1 MTTFYGLPNDHA
13 FWHWPTLIH
22 FVLVALAGGMAL
34 VAAIRTWHDDDH
46 SRLFALTALVLIVMD
61 FGTLWLES
69 SARFRLTHIWLF
81 LSFRP
86 TAYIWWGAMGLT
98 LSAVMAFLISFQ
110 FGPKRL
116 WAAIMT
122 VSATVILLYPGVAL
136 AANSARPLWTPLLLA
151 FFPLTSL
158 LIVLGIGQFKWDWA
172 KPYFLSLSV
181 LGAVFGAMYLI
192 GLAFGGLEAQDALH
206 HFWMEGGL
214 FFSIALLLML
224 SSPVALKRFP
234 ALAGLMAVVGAILA
248 RSLIIEIGQYQGLGF

>member
-1 MTTFYGLPNDHA
+1 
-13 FWHWPTLIH
+13 
-22 FVLVALAGGMAL
+22 MA
-34 VAAIRTWHDDDH
+34 
-46 SRLFALTALVLIVMD
+46 
-61 FGTLWLES
+61 
-69 SARFRLTHIWLF
+69 
-81 LSFRP
+81 
-86 TAYIWWGAMGLT
+86 
-98 LSAVMAFLISFQ
+98 
-110 FGPKRL
+110 
-116 WAAIMT
+116 

-181 LGAVFGAMYLI
+181 LAAILGAMYLL
-192 GLAFGGLEAQDALH
+192 GLAFGGLEAQEALH

-224 SSPVALKRFP
+224 TSAAVLKRFP
-234 ALAGLMAVVGAILA
+234 VLAGLMAVVGAILA